1 MLLRQ
6 DELVDMAQKLVCEC
20 IVMHTPALFACCS
33 AERCPAA
40 ASIAYLGDRGLP
52 TKGRKTTLVAALREA
67 ALVAADSA
75 AASEAEEEGSGAAT
89 IAALEGAPG
98 GAVKAAAMAP
108 VTPAQPQPSK
118 RRRAAPALAR
128 GATAELVPLSAHV
141 HCIEFLQSILL
152 YPVPSM

>member
-20 IVMHTPALFACCS
+20 IVMHTPAFFACCS
-33 AERCPAA
+33 VERCPAA

-52 TKGRKTTLVAALREA
+52 TKGRKTTLVAALRE

-108 VTPAQPQPSK
+108 VTPAQPQPFK

-141 HCIEFLQSILL
+141 HRIIFTINFV
-152 YPVPSM
+152 VPIS